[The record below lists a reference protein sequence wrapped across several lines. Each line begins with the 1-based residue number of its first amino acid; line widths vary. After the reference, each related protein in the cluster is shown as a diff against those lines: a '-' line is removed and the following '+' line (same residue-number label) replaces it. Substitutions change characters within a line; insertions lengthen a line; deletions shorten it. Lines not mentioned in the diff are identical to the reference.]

1 DLARLSANTNDLKG
15 EIDALVKQAELDDV
29 PYRVLSSVANRFNSA
44 MRAEY
49 SAFSADEKRV
59 FAERLRQVMED
70 GLHEANAT
78 DFSRLAWLCLRLGDE
93 PNADKYIRQGL
104 AQEPDNEYCLRLA
117 EYRNLELPAR

>member
-1 DLARLSANTNDLKG
+1 MVVRTISKG

-29 PYRVLSSVANRFNSA
+29 PYRVISSVVNRFNSA

-49 SAFSADEKRV
+49 STFNADEKRV

-78 DFSRLAWLCLRLGDE
+78 DLSRLAWLCLRLDDE
-93 PNADKYIRQGL
+93 PSADKYIRQGL
-104 AQEPDNEYCLRLA
+104 AEEPDNEYCLRLA
-117 EYRNLELPAR
+117 EYRNL